1 MSEFFVR
8 SMRQLQNGMMR
19 VTGEFF
25 DLNVRSL
32 AAFVWGF
39 YWRWAAGVV
48 LAYVGHALWRV
59 GLINPDIISNNDD
72 TRHRNDEKKERKQN
86 GTYQKETGPR
96 KAVYAN

>member
-1 MSEFFVR
+1 
-8 SMRQLQNGMMR
+8 MR

-25 DLNVRSL
+25 DLNVSSL

-39 YWRWAAGVV
+39 YWRWTAGMV
-48 LAYVGHALWRV
+48 LACVGHVLWRV
-59 GLINPDIISNNDD
+59 GLINPDIISNVDD

-86 GTYQKETGPR
+86 DRSNQKEIGPR